1 MNHVYLILL
10 PFISISFMTVN
21 AYAATVFVNL
31 IDADLGNADDL
42 QAVVNNDQK
51 PFDANG
57 QAVFTNVDVGSY
69 TLDIQNLQ
77 GQDISFNNLDT
88 NLCDLNLPNE
98 QDSDTCNIYVIDS
111 LNNELGSDFGIGF
124 DNATNSTQKPPAK
137 FNVKTVLSDECLSSL
152 PCSTVEEKD
161 VNEIVYMFS
170 SSTNKHSQAS
180 SFPGSNLSRQLVF
193 DNDHDFMYGPI
204 QLEVDAEEH
213 IYPQHPAV
221 DKRIWIKIEYHSC
234 SIYLN
239 AGEVGNCVVTI
250 KPITSNIEKTSS
262 NFTNSTM

>member
-1 MNHVYLILL
+1 
-10 PFISISFMTVN
+10 MTVN

-31 IDADLGNADDL
+31 IDADIGNAADF

-77 GQDISFNNLDT
+77 GQDVSFSISDA
-88 NLCDLNLPNE
+88 NLCDFNLPNE
-98 QDSDTCNIYVIDS
+98 QASDTCNIDVIDS
-111 LNNELGSDFGIGF
+111 LNNEIGSDFGISF
-124 DNATNSTQKPPAK
+124 DNTTNSTQKPPAK
-137 FNVKTVLSDECLSSL
+137 FNVKTVISDECLSSS

-161 VNEIVYMFS
+161 VNERVFMFS
-170 SSTNKHSQAS
+170 SSTNKHSLAS

-193 DNDHDFMYGPI
+193 DNDYDFMYGPI

-213 IYPQHPAV
+213 IYPKHPAV
-221 DKRIWIKIEYHSC
+221 DKPIWIKIEYHSC

-239 AGEVGNCVVTI
+239 AGEVGNCIVTI

-262 NFTNSTM
+262 NLTNSIM